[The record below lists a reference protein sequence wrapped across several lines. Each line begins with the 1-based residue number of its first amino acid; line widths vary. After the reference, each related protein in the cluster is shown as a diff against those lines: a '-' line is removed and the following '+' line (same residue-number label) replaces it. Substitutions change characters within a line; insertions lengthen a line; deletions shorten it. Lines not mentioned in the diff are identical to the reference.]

1 MGNLTKTKISR
12 KMRVIILLIA
22 ALMVWSVQTQAVAQK
37 MKYCCMFG
45 NQIRPTNTACTNKSR
60 RLQAVA
66 TGYNVPAWCPALGN
80 AKSNDACAHVSVDGR
95 RRRLQA
101 MITCPAYQGNVCQ
114 PNTNNRMEC

>member
-1 MGNLTKTKISR
+1 MGNLTKTKIFKKNESHYLTYRRFDGLVRSNPSR
-12 KMRVIILLIA
+12 CSKDEILLH
-22 ALMVWSVQTQAVAQK
+22 VRQP
-37 MKYCCMFG
+37 
-45 NQIRPTNTACTNKSR
+45 NQTNKSR